1 MASNAT
7 IVLADGKG
15 TPENHNYDPIRIDGG
30 TSLYRNLTDQ
40 SFRLGQ
46 EQLSFALSENT
57 ERRKVVVKLTIPRV
71 VEEEINGVTQKKVAD
86 QGAVFVTVLVPN
98 TWDTANVT
106 DLRVLGSN
114 ALKNAL
120 ILDAIDN
127 GAYVW

>member
-7 IVLADGKG
+7 ITLADGKS
-15 TPENHNYDPIRIDGG
+15 TPENHIYDPIRIDGG
-30 TSLYRNLTDQ
+30 TSLYRNLTDET
-40 SFRLGQ
+40 FRLGQ

-71 VEEEINGVTQKKVAD
+71 VEETVNNVTSKKVAD
-86 QGAVFVTVLVPN
+86 QGAVFITVLVPN
-98 TWDTANVT
+98 TWELADVT

-120 ILDAIDN
+120 ILDAVDN